1 VAQVFLTEGLAL
13 KTSTDV
19 TTADAGDIAAAL
31 RQIHSLCVIRILAKS
46 RLVAML
52 RTDCHSHGAKQMR
65 RRQFLRLCGG
75 ALAVQFFLQS
85 AAHAQQSGK
94 VPRVGVLVAES
105 APHPFPGAFR
115 AGLESLG
122 YSEGRNIEIELRYA
136 DGLYSRAVER
146 ATELVKLGVDVIA
159 AHHTPAVKAAMT
171 ATPTIPIVMSPAGA
185 PLETGL
191 VASLA
196 RPGGNVT
203 GLSSMEAELSSKRL
217 GLLRDVI
224 ARLKSVAVL
233 ASRSD
238 PFTRPYLADAQ
249 TAASRAGLTLHAVM
263 VNGPNDFETA
273 FAAMSAAGAQAVM
286 IQPLFGSFD
295 APIVQLAAKHRLAVM
310 SSYSDTTRAGGLISY
325 SADHAT
331 YFQRA
336 AIFVDK
342 IIKGAKPADLPVE
355 QPTKFELVVNLKV
368 AKALGL
374 VIPETFLLNADEV
387 IE

>member
-1 VAQVFLTEGLAL
+1 
-13 KTSTDV
+13 
-19 TTADAGDIAAAL
+19 
-31 RQIHSLCVIRILAKS
+31 
-46 RLVAML
+46 
-52 RTDCHSHGAKQMR
+52 MR
-65 RRQFLRLCGG
+65 RREFLTLFSG
-75 ALAVQFFLQS
+75 ALAFPNFLQR
-85 AAHAQQSGK
+85 ATHAQQSGK
-94 VPRVGVLVAES
+94 VPRIGVLVAES
-105 APHPFPGAFR
+105 APHPFPDAFR
-115 AGLESLG
+115 AGLQSLG
-122 YSEGRNIEIELRYA
+122 YSEGRNIEIEWRYA

-171 ATPTIPIVMSPAGA
+171 ATPIIPIVMSPAGA

-203 GLSSMEAELSSKRL
+203 GLSSMEAELGGKRL
-217 GLLRDVI
+217 SLLRD
-224 ARLKSVAVL
+224 AMAGLKSVAVL

-249 TAASRAGLTLHAVM
+249 TAAARAGLTLHAAM
-263 VNGPNDFETA
+263 VDGPKDFEAA
-273 FAAMSAAGAQAVM
+273 FAAMSAADTQAVM
-286 IQPLFGSFD
+286 IQPLFKSFD

-310 SSYSDTTRAGGLISY
+310 SSYRDTTRAGGLISY
-325 SADHAT
+325 SADHAA

-336 AIFVDK
+336 AVFVDK
-342 IIKGAKPADLPVE
+342 ILNGAKPADLPVE

-368 AKALGL
+368 AKVLGL
-374 VIPETFLLNADEV
+374 VIPEAFLLNADEV